1 MIGTVT
7 DGRSLVAEALR
18 LKPDVVLV
26 DVGMPLLNGLDAAR
40 RIREELPNIRLV
52 FLTMKEDP
60 NLAAAALELGRS
72 AFVLKHSAVA
82 ELLTAIDH
90 VWHGKSYVSPK
101 VRPEDWVE
109 QKERVKHFSK
119 VLTDRQRD
127 IVQLFAEGYV
137 LKEIA
142 DRLNLSRKTID
153 FHKHQIMA
161 EFNLKSNADLVLFAV
176 KQGLISIDSE
186 IQYGES
192 LEEDA
197 ASSRPKTLILVPAAA
212 KPRSLFPFPL
222 PIESRIARPASAHVP
237 PCFADPRPS
246 FILTSLGSKPTP

>member
-1 MIGTVT
+1 MSQLTTERACCTPFRYRMAPLCDKPRPRLLIADDHAVFLETLKCFLENTYPVIGTVT
-7 DGRSLVAEALR
+7 DGRSLVVEALR

-60 NLAAAALELGRS
+60 NLAAAALELGQS

-153 FHKHQIMA
+153 FHKHQIMT

-197 ASSRPKTLILVPAAA
+197 ALAGPSR
-212 KPRSLFPFPL
+212 
-222 PIESRIARPASAHVP
+222 
-237 PCFADPRPS
+237 
-246 FILTSLGSKPTP
+246 